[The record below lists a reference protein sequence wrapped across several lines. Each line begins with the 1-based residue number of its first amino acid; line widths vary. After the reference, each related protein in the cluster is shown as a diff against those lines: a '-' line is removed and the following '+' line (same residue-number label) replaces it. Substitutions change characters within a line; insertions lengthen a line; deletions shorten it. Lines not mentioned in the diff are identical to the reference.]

1 MTHVASRVTT
11 QLSKILSREKGIRTP
26 ATTPNRTP
34 LEKVES
40 ARAVNAAV
48 KAVGEDEEESGVA
61 VGGVVNREME
71 RGRRGRSVIRT
82 RIGRG
87 SQSPSRS
94 CTRSAPPA
102 TSRSQM
108 VA

>member
-61 VGGVVNREME
+61 VVNREME
-71 RGRRGRSVIRT
+71 RRGRGRSVIRT

-94 CTRSAPPA
+94 CTRSAPHA
-102 TSRSQM
+102 TSPNRTGD
-108 VA
+108 